1 MIGHH
6 LWNYMKDNYSTKR
19 TNYLVGS
26 QIEKYKHIMKDI
38 QAKNSDPLVSVSASD
53 PLVSDPSVSDPLV
66 SDPLVS
72 DPSVSDLKADLEDFL
87 STIETPIKS
96 I

>member
-1 MIGHH
+1 
-6 LWNYMKDNYSTKR
+6 MKDNYSTKK

-26 QIEKYKHIMKDI
+26 QIEKYKHIMKEI
-38 QAKNSDPLVSVSASD
+38 SIGNGYKEPISDSLLCATQSPFIHD
-53 PLVSDPSVSDPLV
+53 P
-66 SDPLVS
+66 S

-87 STIETPIKS
+87 SNITTKS

>member
-6 LWNYMKDNYSTKR
+6 LWNYMKDNYSIKK

-38 QAKNSDPLVSVSASD
+38 QAKNSDPSASD
-53 PLVSDPSVSDPLV
+53 HLV
-66 SDPLVS
+66 SDPL
-72 DPSVSDLKADLEDFL
+72 VSDLKADLEDFL
-87 STIETPIKS
+87 STIETPIKL

>member
-6 LWNYMKDNYSTKR
+6 LWNYMKDNYSIKK

-53 PLVSDPSVSDPLV
+53 PLVSDPSVSD
-66 SDPLVS
+66 
-72 DPSVSDLKADLEDFL
+72 LKADLEDFL